1 MMKPKM
7 MVGRESKTKKKHNS
21 YGLKSDGKK
30 GIPEGQKI
38 QNGLDW
44 RDLKDHIIPTPL
56 PTPNLTLKQVV

>member
-38 QNGLDW
+38 
-44 RDLKDHIIPTPL
+44 
-56 PTPNLTLKQVV
+56 